1 MKRILSLTMIFV
13 LVVLMGT
20 SVIAKSEIKDME
32 CVPGELIV
40 SIQGDICTVQ
50 GVGNNNADKHISIMN
65 EEDFTVKKSI
75 IETFG
80 SKDFQLDRVDDFK
93 ETIIEKMGYVYLVEY
108 PTNKYK
114 TQKKAMEA
122 LRELIESSG
131 LKVNSIEPNYIMH
144 ALETVFTENITIQM
158 HNNQVWNYEMI
169 KAPQA
174 WNITPGSRNV
184 KVAIVDTG
192 IDYNHESLENYV
204 NTSLGKNFT
213 SLNTSNFM
221 DGNGHGT
228 HVAGTV
234 ASYGVVSGVMREGTL
249 IPVKVLSDNGSGS
262 VYNIIEG
269 VLHAANV
276 GADVINM
283 SLGGGGYVQAFDN
296 ACQTAMSKG
305 VIIVA
310 ASGNE
315 YASSISYPAAYDG
328 VIAVGAV
335 DSNGN
340 RASFSNYGTGLD
352 LMAPGVNIYS
362 TVPNNRYQFMSG
374 TSMAS
379 PHVAGVAGLIRSVNK
394 NISVNNAR
402 NILRNTAQPVGNS
415 YYYGYGIVN
424 AYEAVRAAA
433 GL

>member
-1 MKRILSLTMIFV
+1 MKRILSLAMALV
-13 LVVLMGT
+13 LTVLIAIP
-20 SVIAKSEIKDME
+20 VIAEETRDME
-32 CVPGELIV
+32 SVPGELIV
-40 SIQGDICTVQ
+40 SLQEDID
-50 GVGNNNADKHISIMN
+50 GVLDTRFLDIY
-65 EEDFTVKKSI
+65 EDDFVIKKSL
-75 IETFG
+75 IETLEDEEIQIDG
-80 SKDFQLDRVDDFK
+80 LCKDFK
-93 ETIIEKMGYVYLVEY
+93 ETVIENMGYVYLVEY
-108 PTNKYK
+108 STSKYD
-114 TQKKAMEA
+114 TQEKAIEALEQKMEA
-122 LRELIESSG
+122 RG
-131 LKVNSIEPNYIMH
+131 LKINQIEPNYIVY
-144 ALETVFTENITIQM
+144 ALEEAEDSITIQM

-174 WNITPGSRNV
+174 WNITSGSTSV
-184 KVAIVDTG
+184 KIAIIDTG
-192 IDYNHESLENYV
+192 IDYNHQSLRNYV
-204 NTSLGKNFT
+204 STSLGRNFT
-213 SLNTSNFM
+213 TSNSSDFM
-221 DGNGHGT
+221 DRNGHGT

-234 ASYGVVSGVMREGTL
+234 ASYGVVSGVMRQGTL
-249 IPVKVLSDNGSGS
+249 IPVKVLGDNGSGS